1 MAKLT
6 TNFFSGFFRP
16 ILLERVYKNLLEK
29 LNIIK
34 VYLKNN
40 KKSISSVEPVDLFI
54 ALCVLV
60 LMISPIISNFILRL
74 NTGIKRT
81 EMFLS
86 VRCEELFGKDTTQTL
101 LREFEERNPDLQIK
115 TAGEKSREPDI
126 LIFDENDYND
136 LVARGALASL
146 ETYIHTE
153 NRTVQFA
160 VPLVSFMDL
169 LFYNIELL
177 KNAGF
182 ARPPKTRDEFFA
194 CAKAVSDGGGAS
206 GAAMSLNFNDKQA
219 LSRDVFSW
227 IWASGGDFWSG
238 TKGPIINSKSV
249 IGDISFL
256 GRLYREGVLAPRTF
270 DMTGERR
277 LEEFAQGKIAMITAS
292 THDIPLLRKKMGDG
306 AFGITAIPGSVGKY
320 NIGLSGCYAGISSN
334 CAYPDEAWTFLVFL
348 IEQSSSLC
356 EELKAVPGVVSGLFP
371 GAYIKDDP
379 FYLKAWNIF
388 ESSEIV
394 QGFSG
399 KAGWKAYSLILQ
411 EEMQAFFEN
420 MQTAE
425 ETAALIQRRW
435 DTVFLANNVE

>member
-1 MAKLT
+1 M
-6 TNFFSGFFRP
+6 
-16 ILLERVYKNLLEK
+16 
-29 LNIIK
+29 NIIK

-60 LMISPIISNFILRL
+60 LMISPVISNFILRL

-194 CAKAVSDGGGAS
+194 CAKA
-206 GAAMSLNFNDKQA
+206 
-219 LSRDVFSW
+219 
-227 IWASGGDFWSG
+227 
-238 TKGPIINSKSV
+238 
-249 IGDISFL
+249 
-256 GRLYREGVLAPRTF
+256 
-270 DMTGERR
+270 
-277 LEEFAQGKIAMITAS
+277 
-292 THDIPLLRKKMGDG
+292 
-306 AFGITAIPGSVGKY
+306 
-320 NIGLSGCYAGISSN
+320 
-334 CAYPDEAWTFLVFL
+334 
-348 IEQSSSLC
+348 
-356 EELKAVPGVVSGLFP
+356 
-371 GAYIKDDP
+371 
-379 FYLKAWNIF
+379 
-388 ESSEIV
+388 
-394 QGFSG
+394 
-399 KAGWKAYSLILQ
+399 
-411 EEMQAFFEN
+411 
-420 MQTAE
+420 
-425 ETAALIQRRW
+425 
-435 DTVFLANNVE
+435 